1 MMSFFQVHFKG
12 KYAND
17 LTPQA
22 YAQKVEDGEYIVL
35 IDVRSAFEYHQKRI
49 PNAIHYPIELI
60 LKQIEEDYPDKYQT
74 YVLYCNE
81 GILSYQALEHMRKL
95 NYTSVY
101 DLGGIQT
108 WPYETDS
115 DL

>member
-1 MMSFFQVHFKG
+1 MSFFQVHFKG

-17 LTPQA
+17 LSPKD

-35 IDVRSAFEYHQKRI
+35 IDVRSAYEFHQKRI
-49 PNAIHYPIELI
+49 SNAVHYPIEELI
-60 LKQIEEDYPDKYQT
+60 KNVENDYPDKYQT

-81 GILSYQALEHMRKL
+81 GILSYQALEHMAKL

-108 WPYETDS
+108 WPYETES

>member
-1 MMSFFQVHFKG
+1 MSFFQVHFKG

-17 LTPQA
+17 LSPKD

-35 IDVRSAFEYHQKRI
+35 IDVRSAYEFHQKRI
-49 PNAIHYPIELI
+49 PNAVHYPMEELI
-60 LKQIEEDYPDKYQT
+60 QNIENDYPDKYQT

-81 GILSYQALEHMRKL
+81 GILSYQALEHMAKL

-108 WPYETDS
+108 WPFETES